1 MQPTQEPP
9 AYTKSGQQTH
19 EPKPNLNTEEL
30 QVSSFKQSWLN
41 ENYQIYINILNADV
55 SFFSYSLRRDVSMII
70 IYSPP
75 LYCGLGMENCVLYQ
89 ITSTNLRYMIII
101 NY

>member
-30 QVSSFKQSWLN
+30 QVSSSKQSWLN

-55 SFFSYSLRRDVSMII
+55 SFFSYSLRGDASMII
-70 IYSPP
+70 IYSPLCIVDLEWRIVSYIK
-75 LYCGLGMENCVLYQ
+75 LYPP
-89 ITSTNLRYMIII
+89 I
-101 NY
+101 